1 MPMWSICCFLV
12 GLFHLAEC
20 LLRVSSGF
28 IHVVKCE
35 RISFLWILNDNPFCR
50 FISSELDGFLLM
62 YLDGNW
68 VLAGSSLS
76 SVGSPARHLTGRG
89 SEIQIPKAR
98 DLEFQALETRSLE
111 FKELRFDAYCSRF
124 QLPTD
129 WHLIASEKKIT
140 TPRSSQ
146 SSCSQTQQRCLY
158 VCACNNSYWKEKTR
172 GWKRSRRGTW
182 KVLEGRKGR

>member
-1 MPMWSICCFLV
+1 M
-12 GLFHLAEC
+12 AEC

-68 VLAGSSLS
+68 VLARSSPS
-76 SVGSPARHLTGRG
+76 SVGSPARHLAGRG

-129 WHLIASEKKIT
+129 WHLIASEKKSPLQEAARAAAVKHNSGACMYVHVIT
-140 TPRSSQ
+140 VT
-146 SSCSQTQQRCLY
+146 
-158 VCACNNSYWKEKTR
+158 EK
-172 GWKRSRRGTW
+172 RRHEVERDQGGAHERFW
-182 KVLEGRKGR
+182 REEREDRLL